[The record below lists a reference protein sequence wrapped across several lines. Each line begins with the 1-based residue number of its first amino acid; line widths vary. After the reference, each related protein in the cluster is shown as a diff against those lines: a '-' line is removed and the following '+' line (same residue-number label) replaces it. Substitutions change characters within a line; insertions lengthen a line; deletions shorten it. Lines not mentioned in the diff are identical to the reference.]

1 MELPDWWDDVNA
13 IKEGVKARLL
23 ELLGSRVDIWDYHS
37 GYPGGVDFLLSP
49 TLFVV
54 PGCRG
59 SSVSSPPSPSEA
71 LRSSTIAK
79 LIFREDGVSLR
90 AGGGGSA
97 GLLFRFEFCD
107 RDCFDRL
114 YGIVCDLVREAG
126 L

>member
-1 MELPDWWDDVNA
+1 MLF
-13 IKEGVKARLL
+13 R
-23 ELLGSRVDIWDYHS
+23 S
-37 GYPGGVDFLLSP
+37 SP

-54 PGCRG
+54 PGRQG
-59 SSVSSPPSPSEA
+59 SSPPSPSEA

-114 YGIVCDLVREAG
+114 YDIVCDLVREAG